1 MTVAYVN
8 TKILCLIPDGT
19 KESIYIYIYIHAYH
33 NFQCYFLMQIDNLK
47 TKLANNF
54 FEFCESLNRLDD
66 FYEQDIFGPTSAFV

>member
-19 KESIYIYIYIHAYH
+19 KRNLYIHICIHAYH
-33 NFQCYFLMQIDNLK
+33 NFQCYFLMQIDNLT

-54 FEFCESLNRLDD
+54 FEFCESLNRLED